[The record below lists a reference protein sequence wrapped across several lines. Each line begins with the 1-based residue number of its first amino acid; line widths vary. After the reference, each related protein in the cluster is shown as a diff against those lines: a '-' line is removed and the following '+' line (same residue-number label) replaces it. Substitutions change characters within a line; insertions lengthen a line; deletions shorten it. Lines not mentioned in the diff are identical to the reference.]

1 MRVWHNRT
9 DCRKLRDRIAFGEQ
23 KHMVTTYLDE
33 LPFGDEDF
41 IRAELNKNGR
51 ERRKLPEG
59 CREQVLLGDI
69 MRIAWPSMV
78 ELFLA
83 SLVGMADMI
92 MVGAMQN
99 GDDAISAVS
108 LANQPKFMFVTL
120 IMALN
125 VGVTAAVARARG
137 AGRHELAG
145 DILRQG
151 LLFSLLISL
160 MASVMGLALARPLIL
175 FMANDGLEKNVIDM
189 SCDYLIIQMAGFV
202 TMGISSTYTAALR
215 GTGNT
220 KIPMIYN
227 IMANLINIFF
237 NYLLI
242 YGHGGFPAMGVRGA
256 SIATVIG
263 QLFAMVFAIIANGSG
278 KYYFAVRLTDFL
290 RNFHTDRVIIRQI
303 ADVGLPNLG
312 EQLILRVGI
321 ILFSRQVSAL
331 GQPYYATHNICM
343 NIQSM
348 SFMLGQAMAT
358 SSTSL
363 VGQSLGKKRPDM
375 AEHYS
380 RRCVRIGTGISVLL
394 GLLFM
399 FCSDALVGLY
409 SSTPEILQSAC
420 PVMLILGALQ
430 PVQTIQF
437 ILSGSLRGAGDT
449 KTTAVITMIGI
460 LALRPALAGFMI
472 YTLDMGLL
480 GAWAAIAADQIVR
493 TVLVAIVYHR
503 GRWKA
508 IQY

>member
-1 MRVWHNRT
+1 
-9 DCRKLRDRIAFGEQ
+9 
-23 KHMVTTYLDE
+23 
-33 LPFGDEDF
+33 
-41 IRAELNKNGR
+41 
-51 ERRKLPEG
+51 
-59 CREQVLLGDI
+59 
-69 MRIAWPSMV
+69 
-78 ELFLA
+78 
-83 SLVGMADMI
+83 
-92 MVGAMQN
+92 
-99 GDDAISAVS
+99 
-108 LANQPKFMFVTL
+108 
-120 IMALN
+120 
-125 VGVTAAVARARG
+125 
-137 AGRHELAG
+137 
-145 DILRQG
+145 
-151 LLFSLLISL
+151 
-160 MASVMGLALARPLIL
+160 
-175 FMANDGLEKNVIDM
+175 
-189 SCDYLIIQMAGFV
+189 
-202 TMGISSTYTAALR
+202 
-215 GTGNT
+215 
-220 KIPMIYN
+220 
-227 IMANLINIFF
+227 
-237 NYLLI
+237 
-242 YGHGGFPAMGVRGA
+242 
-256 SIATVIG
+256 
-263 QLFAMVFAIIANGSG
+263 
-278 KYYFAVRLTDFL
+278 
-290 RNFHTDRVIIRQI
+290 
-303 ADVGLPNLG
+303 
-312 EQLILRVGI
+312 
-321 ILFSRQVSAL
+321 
-331 GQPYYATHNICM
+331 M

-394 GLLFM
+394 GLLFI

-480 GAWAAIAADQIVR
+480 GAWTAIAADQLVR